1 MHENQDNQMRI
12 DPKDLFATIGEMSVE
27 LRMVRTKLNELQQE
41 NGKLREHNKEL
52 IKQANTTPAAKKGD

>member
-52 IKQANTTPAAKKGD
+52 IKQVNTTPETEKGD